1 MSLFT
6 RFMKNFNDRQTGFT
20 LIQLI
25 IVIGLLAILAN
36 FAIPR
41 VTKLVENR
49 IVSAANAELAL
60 VNKAIAT
67 GMASAD
73 VSSVTPGTLSSN
85 QDFTIASDYLA
96 SMFIQHGTEKLVGT
110 YTIDTNG
117 VVSSATYPGG
127 PAWDS
132 LTRKFQ

>member
-85 QDFTIASDYLA
+85 QDFTIASD
-96 SMFIQHGTEKLVGT
+96 
-110 YTIDTNG
+110 
-117 VVSSATYPGG
+117 
-127 PAWDS
+127 
-132 LTRKFQ
+132 